1 MDLLYCQIVLALL
14 KCVCQAIN
22 DLFLSLGKSSAFGLV
37 SLVCGEC
44 VCDIVTLT
52 IQSFLD
58 CEIHEA
64 QRDQPMAIVL
74 WSGTLGCERD
84 SVNSLVE

>member
-1 MDLLYCQIVLALL
+1 M
-14 KCVCQAIN
+14 CQAIN
-22 DLFLSLGKSSAFGLV
+22 DLFLCLGKSSAFRLGKL
-37 SLVCGEC
+37 SLRPVC
-44 VCDIVTLT
+44 VCDIVNLM

-74 WSGTLGCERD
+74 WGGTLGCERN